1 MNTAKDTRAPLLR
14 RNRPGSEAMAQE
26 TDICKYMANRSEND
40 LLIDIRDETS
50 YRLGTI
56 PGAINIPIR
65 QIRQLYALPKGRD
78 IYVFCQTGEVSGEIA
93 ELLSDAGCSAW
104 NLTGG
109 YRKYLRNQ
117 MKKGAD

>member
-1 MNTAKDTRAPLLR
+1 
-14 RNRPGSEAMAQE
+14 MAQK

-65 QIRQLYALPKGRD
+65 QLRQLYALPKDRD
-78 IYVFCQTGEVSGEIA
+78 IYVFCQTCEVSGEIA
-93 ELLSDAGCSAW
+93 ELRSDAGCSAW
-104 NLTGG
+104 NRTGG
-109 YRKYLRNQ
+109 YRRYRRNQ
-117 MKKGAD
+117 MEKGAD